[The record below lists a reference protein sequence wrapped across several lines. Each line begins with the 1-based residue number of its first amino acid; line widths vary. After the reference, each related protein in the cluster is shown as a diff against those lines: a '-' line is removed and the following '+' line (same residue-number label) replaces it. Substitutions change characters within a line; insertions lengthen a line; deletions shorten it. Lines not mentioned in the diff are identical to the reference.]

1 MKNRSLHDV
10 HEEVIKKYGTQNNT
24 FDDFKVGD
32 RVKVIAPYV
41 DHYFFFEEEGEV
53 IKNTFSYLGI
63 SVKFDKVREFE
74 DGYLQISF
82 NFNPKDLYHLNKPEY
97 KTCGCCKGSG
107 KILKEKIV

>member
-1 MKNRSLHDV
+1 MENRTLRDV
-10 HEEVIKKYGTQNNT
+10 HEEAIEKYGTGENGFEN
-24 FDDFKVGD
+24 FKIGD
-32 RVKVIAPYV
+32 RVKVITPYC
-41 DHYFFFEEEGEV
+41 DSYFFFEEEGEV

-74 DGYLQISF
+74 GGYLQISF